1 MEVLAS
7 SSMVLK
13 DKKTPK
19 LFFDNPMHNE
29 AGAAQPS
36 DEREVKKDMRGSKS
50 VSMKDKSSREMEN
63 RLSQG
68 DELSYMFKGK
78 PRPASLKLSPEVDL
92 EDHIIENIRNRG
104 FWSRQSRRSTIS
116 KRRISSLR
124 ASRMSTLDSATP
136 QAYTAPPNNLKD
148 PFLFPEEPERAHLD
162 HLSADV
168 GAEGEDE
175 AAIDS
180 AMMLEVQQEARLRE
194 NIIWMKNYLTRVSES
209 DGGTFTEPAF
219 RTALSNKEFLSRLFS
234 LWDVEGEGLLVQED
248 WIEALRCSTEEKEV
262 GAREWVELLE
272 VLAYVV
278 CGEEGEVTEDFFTT
292 ILTSRGVLEKL
303 FRLVNKDGDGAVTK
317 HEIMDFI
324 ANLTYARP
332 RTGFTR
338 ENLEWLE
345 QMFRQALGRKQE
357 LSFDDFKKIVHS
369 RNSFFAERVF
379 QIFDRDNSGTV
390 SLSEFL
396 DAMHQ
401 FAGKSPNDKIKF
413 LFRVYDLDGDGLI
426 QQSELQKVMKACM
439 EENGMRFSDEQIQD
453 LTQAMFE
460 DADTQNTGAITY
472 ESLKAQ
478 LEKHDGLIENLS
490 ISIDR
495 WLVPPNLR
503 KEEDTLWKKVKNLIP
518 YQMTLPYLKNNYVYL
533 SFLLAYIAINLGL
546 FISRGMEHYY
556 AGSNG
561 LTIAARA
568 CGQCLNFNC
577 MFVCVLVLR
586 QCITYLRS
594 MGGASFLPLDQH
606 LYLHKLCGILIFIYS
621 VVHTIAHLINFAV
634 NIVPATKPGQLNE
647 QNWTYAEWILTMR
660 PGVLGLVPG
669 IANPTGVALMVIL
682 TVMVV
687 CSLPFVRK
695 SGYFEVF
702 YWTHL
707 LYIAFWTLCILHG
720 PHFWKWFVVPGVVFL
735 IERIHRSV
743 KMRMGGGKTY
753 ISSGVLLP
761 SKVIHLVVKR
771 PTQFHFHPG
780 DYVFINIPVIA
791 NYEWHPFT
799 ISSAPEQADVLWLHI
814 RAVGQWT
821 RRLYDYFE
829 REQQRCES
837 GNFPN
842 RPLPA
847 ALTLPDGTKAMA
859 TVIGDGRSGS
869 FLSAPTNPN
878 AQVTA
883 ADANHARG
891 VGGENGVTN
900 VAYDHDV
907 STDKASEG
915 EGMTDAPV
923 AATRRK
929 RRINKSTSEGNANI
943 SKKDEDAEHREAS
956 RSSSEAGAVEE
967 AQQQSL
973 GSNALYLRSRSSQ
986 ATSFKY
992 MRRKPRIITLD
1003 LPSESDSGDD
1013 GGDDS
1018 EERGGE
1024 EEEAQHGEVGKD
1036 LRLTIK
1042 EDTVPA
1048 VKSQDLS
1055 VVEEGLMRYKSQEER
1070 RRSRQEERR
1079 KSRQE
1084 ERKMRKLS
1092 RLEEAIAEGG
1102 CVVRKP
1108 LVVYM
1113 DGPFGAPSSHIFR
1126 AQHAVLIAT
1135 GIGVTPFASIL
1146 QSIMHKYWKVRH
1158 TCPRCTHTW
1167 TSDLPQSVMNLRKV
1181 DFFWINRDQRSFE
1194 WFVNLLSQLE
1204 IEQAEQGGVLE
1215 RFLDMHM
1222 YITSA
1227 LQKTDMKAVG
1237 LQLALDLLHEK
1248 EKRDLITGLKTRTNA
1263 GRPNWDKVFMQLA
1276 KQQKGKITVFY
1287 CGPPAL
1293 GRTLRYKCDEYGFD
1307 FRKEIF

>member
-7 SSMVLK
+7 SGMVLR
-13 DKKTPK
+13 DKNSSPK
-19 LFFDNPMHNE
+19 LIFDNATHTKQNSSGP
-29 AGAAQPS
+29 PS
-36 DEREVKKDMRGSKS
+36 HLEVKKDLRGTRSF
-50 VSMKDKSSREMEN
+50 SMKGNASRVVER
-63 RLSQG
+63 RLSLSG
-68 DELSYMFKGK
+68 DVLKMFKGK
-78 PRPASLKLSPEVDL
+78 GRPASTKISPEVDL

-104 FWSRQSRRSTIS
+104 FWAARSV
-116 KRRISSLR
+116 RRISSLR
-124 ASRMSTLDSATP
+124 VARNAGSTVPLSSTR
-136 QAYTAPPNNLKD
+136 TAPALPSKG
-148 PFLFPEEPERAHLD
+148 PFLFPEAPGAAASD
-162 HLSADV
+162 HGSDA
-168 GAEGEDE
+168 GEGEGDGGE
-175 AAIDS
+175 DQAAIDS
-180 AMMLEVQQEARLRE
+180 AMMMEVQQEARLRD
-194 NIIWMKNYLTRVSES
+194 NISWMRQYLTQVSEA
-209 DGGTFTEPAF
+209 DGGSFTQAAF
-219 RTALSNKEFLSRLFS
+219 HSALSNKELLRRLFS
-234 LWDVEGEGLLVQED
+234 LWDVEGEGALPQLE
-248 WIEALRCSTEEKEV
+248 WIDFLKCSAENSSAKEV

-278 CGEEGEVTEDFFTT
+278 CGEEGEVTEEVFTT

-303 FRLVNKDGDGAVTK
+303 YRLINKDADGVVTK

-345 QMFRQALGRKQE
+345 QMFRQALGHKQE

-453 LTQAMFE
+453 LTLAMFE

-495 WLVPPNLR
+495 WLVPPNLG
-503 KEEDTLWKKVKNLIP
+503 KEKGPVVKKMRLTP
-518 YQMTLPYLKNNYVYL
+518 YQMSLPYLKNNYVYL

-546 FISRGMEHYY
+546 FISRAIEYKDH
-556 AGSNG
+556 NG
-561 LTIAARA
+561 LTILARA

-586 QCITYLRS
+586 QSITYLRS

-606 LYLHKLCGILIFIYS
+606 LYLHKLCGILIFVYS
-621 VVHTIAHLINFAV
+621 VLHTIAHLINFGV
-634 NIVPATKPGQLNE
+634 FIQPLTGPEEPNKN
-647 QNWTYAEWILTMR
+647 NCTYAELIFTLC
-660 PGVLGLVPG
+660 PELFGLYEG
-669 IANPTGVALMVIL
+669 IANPTGVALMIIL

-720 PHFWKWFVVPGVVFL
+720 PNFWKWFVAPGIIFL
-735 IERIHRSV
+735 IERVHRSIR
-743 KMRMGGGKTY
+743 MRTGRGKTY

-761 SKVIHLVVKR
+761 SKVIHLVIKR
-771 PTQFHFHPG
+771 PPTFQYHPG
-780 DYVFINIPVIA
+780 DYVFINIPQIA

-799 ISSAPEQADVLWLHI
+799 ISSAPEQDDVLWLHI

-829 REQQRCES
+829 SEQKKCDMQHEQ
-837 GNFPN
+837 GGKA
-842 RPLPA
+842 LHA
-847 ALTLPDGTKAMA
+847 ALTLQDGSMA
-859 TVIGDGRSGS
+859 FNTLFADGRTGAYLTAPSTTIQAPGSGK
-869 FLSAPTNPN
+869 
-878 AQVTA
+878 
-883 ADANHARG
+883 
-891 VGGENGVTN
+891 NGVTN
-900 VAYDHDV
+900 LAYDHDTKQGRV
-907 STDKASEG
+907 AGG
-915 EGMTDAPV
+915 EGGVTEGQEDAPV

-929 RRINKSTSEGNANI
+929 RRINKENSE
-943 SKKDEDAEHREAS
+943 AEVTKSNGGADGELEAS
-956 RSSSEAGAVEE
+956 LPSPEGGEEAGQRLTEE
-967 AQQQSL
+967 DS
-973 GSNALYLRSRSSQ
+973 SNALYLRPRLTQ

-992 MRRKPRIITLD
+992 MRRKPRVITLD
-1003 LPSESDSGDD
+1003 LPSETESIDEDTE
-1013 GGDDS
+1013 DS
-1018 EERGGE
+1018 EEMERDSEGQYE
-1024 EEEAQHGEVGKD
+1024 KHSKD
-1036 LRLTIK
+1036 LQLTK
-1042 EDTVPA
+1042 QDPMTMKTRDLA
-1048 VKSQDLS
+1048 VAEEGRARRKSQ
-1055 VVEEGLMRYKSQEER
+1055 VERK
-1070 RRSRQEERR
+1070 

-1084 ERKMRKLS
+1084 DRKMRKLS
-1092 RLEEAIAEGG
+1092 RLEEALVEGG
-1102 CVVRKP
+1102 CAVMGKP

-1146 QSIMHKYWKVRH
+1146 QSIMHKYWKARH

-1263 GRPNWDKVFMQLA
+1263 GRPNWDKVFKQLTN
-1276 KQQKGKITVFY
+1276 QQKGKITVFY

-1293 GRTLRYKCDEYGFD
+1293 GRTLRYRCDEYGLEL
-1307 FRKEIF
+1307 RKEIF

>member
-1 MEVLAS
+1 MKEDAASKINNHRHGNSRKSRDENKHTNQNASRENTVTDNKTRKNHRETYRYVGDEEIINIEHEGEKKDTNKNANRENKDMDNTTRKKQQGHIETYRHVGDEEIIIIEEYDGENNHTNQNANRENTVTDNTTWKKQRETYRHLGDEEVINIEEHGGEKKDAS
-7 SSMVLK
+7 IEVNRENTETGNMT
-13 DKKTPK
+13 KKHQQEKHRETCK
-19 LFFDNPMHNE
+19 HTRNE
-29 AGAAQPS
+29 ETVDIEEYEEENNHKNQNASRESTETKNKRKKQEHRETNKHSENEEPS
-36 DEREVKKDMRGSKS
+36 DIEHEGERAEGRESKGEEL
-50 VSMKDKSSREMEN
+50 VVARCSSEGESR
-63 RLSQG
+63 
-68 DELSYMFKGK
+68 
-78 PRPASLKLSPEVDL
+78 SLQTCHCCHHKT
-92 EDHIIENIRNRG
+92 
-104 FWSRQSRRSTIS
+104 ST
-116 KRRISSLR
+116 LV
-124 ASRMSTLDSATP
+124 RMSSCPSCMP
-136 QAYTAPPNNLKD
+136 QLP
-148 PFLFPEEPERAHLD
+148 
-162 HLSADV
+162 
-168 GAEGEDE
+168 
-175 AAIDS
+175 
-180 AMMLEVQQEARLRE
+180 
-194 NIIWMKNYLTRVSES
+194 
-209 DGGTFTEPAF
+209 
-219 RTALSNKEFLSRLFS
+219 
-234 LWDVEGEGLLVQED
+234 
-248 WIEALRCSTEEKEV
+248 
-262 GAREWVELLE
+262 
-272 VLAYVV
+272 V
-278 CGEEGEVTEDFFTT
+278 C
-292 ILTSRGVLEKL
+292 
-303 FRLVNKDGDGAVTK
+303 
-317 HEIMDFI
+317 
-324 ANLTYARP
+324 P

-345 QMFRQALGRKQE
+345 QMFRQALGHKQE

-453 LTQAMFE
+453 LTLAMFE

-503 KEEDTLWKKVKNLIP
+503 KEEDTLWKKVTKLVP
-518 YQMTLPYLKNNYVYL
+518 YQMSLPYLKNNYVYL
-533 SFLLAYIAINLGL
+533 SFLLAYIAINVGL
-546 FISRGMEHYY
+546 FFSRGMEHYY
-556 AGSNG
+556 LGSNG

-634 NIVPATKPGQLNE
+634 NIVPATGDGEVNE
-647 QNWTYAEWILTMR
+647 EEWTYTEWILTMR
-660 PGVLGLVPG
+660 PGLFGLVDG

-735 IERIHRSV
+735 IERFHRSV

-761 SKVIHLVVKR
+761 SKVIHLVIRR
-771 PTQFHFHPG
+771 PAQFHFHPG

-799 ISSAPEQADVLWLHI
+799 ISSAPEQEDVLWLHI

-837 GNFPN
+837 SNIPN

-847 ALTLPDGTKAMA
+847 ALTLPDGTKAVA
-859 TVIGDGRSGS
+859 TVIGDGRSGC

-878 AQVTA
+878 AQLTA
-883 ADANHARG
+883 ADPHHARG
-891 VGGENGVTN
+891 IGGENGVAN
-900 VAYDHDV
+900 LAYEHDG
-907 STDKASEG
+907 SSGKASEG
-915 EGMTDAPV
+915 EGVTDAPV

-929 RRINKSTSEGNANI
+929 RRVNKSTSEGNADT
-943 SKKDEDAEHREAS
+943 KKEEDAEHRAAS
-956 RSSSEAGAVEE
+956 RSSSEGGAVDE
-967 AQQQSL
+967 AQRQSL

-992 MRRKPRIITLD
+992 MRRKPRVITVD
-1003 LPSESDSGDD
+1003 LPSDSDSWDV
-1013 GGDDS
+1013 GGEDS
-1018 EERGGE
+1018 EEREGE
-1024 EEEAQHGEVGKD
+1024 EEEEEEEQQQGKVGKD

-1042 EDTVPA
+1042 EDSVSV
-1048 VKSQDLS
+1048 VKSQDLA
-1055 VVEEGLMRYKSQEER
+1055 VVEEGRMRRKSQEER
-1070 RRSRQEERR
+1070 RR
-1079 KSRQE
+1079 SRQE

-1092 RLEEAIAEGG
+1092 RLEEAMAEGG

-1158 TCPRCTHTW
+1158 SCPRCAHTW

-1204 IEQAEQGGVLE
+1204 IEQAEQGGVLD